1 MDGYPKTLYPRV
13 GGGSITVASL
23 EQEKRLGGGW
33 VHHPPFVQ
41 TNFVGA
47 IDVTE
52 WNPLRD
58 MAKAEADLKEAV
70 GKFDLPK
77 RRGRP
82 PKKVGLPSQ
91 DKIS

>member
-13 GGGSITVASL
+13 GGGSITVASP
-23 EQEKRLGGGW
+23 EQEKRLGEGW

-41 TNFVGA
+41 TVP
-47 IDVTE
+47 E
-52 WNPLRD
+52 WNPLLD
-58 MAKAEADLKEAV
+58 MAKAEADLKASV
-70 GKFDLPK
+70 GKFDLPTK

-82 PKKVGLPSQ
+82 KKELPSQ

>member
-13 GGGSITVASL
+13 GGGSIEVASP
-23 EQEKRLGGGW
+23 EQEKRLGEGW

-47 IDVTE
+47 IDVPE
-52 WNPLRD
+52 SMRI
-58 MAKAEADLKEAV
+58 
-70 GKFDLPK
+70 PK

-82 PKKVGLPSQ
+82 KKELPSQ
-91 DKIS
+91 ETIS